1 MKSPKRMTF
10 EEIWNLLDNREIII
24 VHMKDSMEPKLLNVT
39 DEKLFSVPEGY
50 IAYDKNRY
58 FRKF

>member
-1 MKSPKRMTF
+1 MTF